1 MIADQFAPSAG
12 DVGALVHDAHD
23 RLHFRAFRGVVQ
35 ELARLVSQLE
45 DSRGENS
52 SQMLTPG
59 AAELLRQLAG
69 RRPVSMDTLRIG
81 HRTPSPAQMRALAD
95 AGLVELAPSADDFA
109 SPQVRLTVTGEFQLL
124 LIDLPG
130 LVRMARG
137 SATLSLDQLETT
149 AGVLRSLRSGMR
161 RRG

>member
-1 MIADQFAPSAG
+1 MIADQLAPSAG

-69 RRPVSMDTLRIG
+69 RR

-149 AGVLRSLRSGMR
+149 AGVLRSLRSAMG